1 MIQCHLKNLI
11 SPKPTWNSQQGLISS
26 RNLKRQ
32 HPLPIL
38 PHISVFLKIRVLRKS
53 SKSGHRNL
61 VLITSTVQVELSKL
75 NFNFD
80 DIRTY
85 FLQVL
90 RDCRQIT
97 FVTLNGF
104 CQLTKTPT
112 PLFLMDNIKMD
123 RILTKIFY
131 IVFQVLKVLLIK
143 ICKIQSLDLL
153 FLVVFISFYISRY
166 FSQVFRTS
174 FNII

>member
-1 MIQCHLKNLI
+1 MANLKTPNIAKNQEFELIASCHFKNPI
-11 SPKPTWNSQQGLISS
+11 SPKPRWNSQWSIISS

-32 HPLPIL
+32 HHCPFA
-38 PHISVFLKIRVLRKS
+38 HISDFFFKKRFFRKS

-97 FVTLNGF
+97 LVTLNEF
-104 CQLTKTPT
+104 CLLSKKKTLPCSKRT
-112 PLFLMDNIKMD
+112 
-123 RILTKIFY
+123 
-131 IVFQVLKVLLIK
+131 
-143 ICKIQSLDLL
+143 
-153 FLVVFISFYISRY
+153 ISRWIDY
-166 FSQVFRTS
+166 
-174 FNII
+174 

>member
-1 MIQCHLKNLI
+1 MANLKTPNIAKNQEFELIASCHFKNPI
-11 SPKPTWNSQQGLISS
+11 SPKPRWNSQWSIISS

-32 HPLPIL
+32 HHCPFA
-38 PHISVFLKIRVLRKS
+38 HISDFFLKKRFFRKS

-75 NFNFD
+75 NFNFI
-80 DIRTY
+80 DIT
-85 FLQVL
+85 
-90 RDCRQIT
+90 
-97 FVTLNGF
+97 N
-104 CQLTKTPT
+104 
-112 PLFLMDNIKMD
+112 
-123 RILTKIFY
+123 IFY

-143 ICKIQSLDLL
+143 YCKIQSLDPS

-166 FSQVFRTS
+166 HFSQVFRTS